1 MLNVFTPYRVCPLG
15 AHVDHQ
21 LGQVTGFAIDRGV
34 RLEFEI
40 TNNGE
45 FEVCSK
51 NYPGVVKFN
60 VCGEY
65 EREMTWGDFLKAAI
79 IALSRKYDIK
89 NGIKGVVEGS
99 LPVGGLS
106 SSSAV
111 ILTYL
116 NALCIANHIH
126 LTENEM
132 INNAMWAEKNYIG
145 VNVGRLDQSC
155 EVYCKKDSLLYLD
168 TLDNSNEIIPINKKM
183 KPFEIMIVFSGRERQ
198 LAGSAYNIRVD
209 ECKAAAYAL
218 QAYAEM
224 DYKEFST
231 AVLRKIPIGIYKEYR
246 TKLPENWRK
255 RADHFFGEKLRVTE
269 GIKAWKEGN
278 LDKFGQL
285 MFESGRSSIELYET
299 GSSNL
304 KDLQDIF
311 ENTDGIYGGRFSGAG
326 FNGSSIALV
335 DPQKEDIIK
344 ENVYKK
350 YISKYPELNE
360 KIKIIFVN
368 TADGMELNYD

>member
-60 VCGEY
+60 VCEEY

-255 RADHFFGEKLRVTE
+255 RADHFFGK
-269 GIKAWKEGN
+269 N
-278 LDKFGQL
+278 Y
-285 MFESGRSSIELYET
+285 ELQR
-299 GSSNL
+299 G
-304 KDLQDIF
+304 
-311 ENTDGIYGGRFSGAG
+311 
-326 FNGSSIALV
+326 
-335 DPQKEDIIK
+335 
-344 ENVYKK
+344 
-350 YISKYPELNE
+350 
-360 KIKIIFVN
+360 
-368 TADGMELNYD
+368 